1 MLAARNRLVVPVSAS
16 APITYSDTGAGTKGG
31 ASTWTYTHSGIAG
44 NCILVFVSSGP
55 NVATITAK
63 VGGSSGTPMTQIGSN
78 LQFVSGSVLAIFSLL
93 NSGLT
98 GSQTIYLSSSSPL
111 YIAVNSISYK
121 NVSSVSSLVTNTG
134 TGTAATIS
142 LSPSASQLAVAAF
155 SAYSAQN
162 ISSASPNQRFNISA
176 VNYGNFPLAAADGTT
191 SPSATLPSS
200 VQWGAA
206 GVLLS

>member
-16 APITYSDTGAGTKGG
+16 APITYSDTGAGTKAG

-44 NCILVFVSSGP
+44 NCILVFVSSL

-78 LQFVSGSVLAIFSLL
+78 YQFVSGSFLAIFSLL

-98 GSQTIYLSSSSPL
+98 GNQTIYLSTPSSL
-111 YIAVNSISYK
+111 YVAVNSISYK
-121 NVSSVSSLVTNTG
+121 NVSSVSSLVTNNG

-155 SAYSAQN
+155 SGYSTSSP
-162 ISSASPNQRFNISA
+162 ISSASPNQRFNISGA
-176 VNYGNFPLAAADGTT
+176 QSVSFSLAAADGTT
-191 SPSATLPSS
+191 SPSATLASS
-200 VQWGAA
+200 IQWGAA